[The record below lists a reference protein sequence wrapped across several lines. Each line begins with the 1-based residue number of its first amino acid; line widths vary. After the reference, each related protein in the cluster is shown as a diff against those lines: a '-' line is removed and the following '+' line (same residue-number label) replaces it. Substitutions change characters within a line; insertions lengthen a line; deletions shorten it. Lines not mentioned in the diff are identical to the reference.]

1 MAITDGAVT
10 QNHDGAYAWAADSEP
25 EASFFLFLMLMTVS
39 FLAVTSL
46 SVNVC
51 ARTLFTV
58 LGWALPP
65 FLAKLIPIL

>member
-10 QNHDGAYAWAADSEP
+10 QNHDAAYAWAADSEP
-25 EASFFLFLMLMTVS
+25 EAFISCVSTLMIVT

-65 FLAKLIPIL
+65 CLAKLMPIL